1 MSMGG
6 GGRGKEPKSAKL
18 LRARQIADLADLD
31 EEENRRIKALM
42 NARSS
47 GRAFRAPGATR
58 GASNTRGGS
67 LATPTGFSVPAISA
81 TRSAARG
88 AGNSRG
94 TSTP

>member
-6 GGRGKEPKSAKL
+6 GGPKEPKSAKL

-31 EEENRRIKALM
+31 EEENRRIKALL

-47 GRAFRAPGATR
+47 GRAFRAPGSTR
-58 GASNTRGGS
+58 TASNSRGS
-67 LATPTGFSVPAISA
+67 LATSTGFAMPASSA

-88 AGNSRG
+88 GMGALVSAVR
-94 TSTP
+94 